1 MKNRDIVNHDGAG
14 KGDANR
20 SPLNDKWRENYDAI
34 QWVRPGYV
42 RNPHYFQKRGGK
54 LVKKYRS

>member
-20 SPLNDKWRENYDAI
+20 SPLNKAWRKNYKAI
-34 QWVRPGYV
+34 NWGRLPAGLF
-42 RNPHYFQKRGGK
+42 RRGHK
-54 LVKKYRS
+54 LVKKY